1 MMFQFSLSAAWY
13 KDHSISRFTRVSG
26 EEQRDSAER
35 SLAKRRQES
44 EPALI
49 SVILP
54 FLLCLSEV
62 IYHWTKRERRE
73 NRQST
78 MFAIKCPWSPAV
90 TSRTIKKSAR
100 ITDIYIFL
108 LNFRSISGKISN

>member
-1 MMFQFSLSAAWY
+1 MTSTAGDCAVMMFQFSLSAAWY
-13 KDHSISRFTRVSG
+13 KDHNISRFTRVSG
-26 EEQRDSAER
+26 EEQRDPAER

-44 EPALI
+44 KPALI

-54 FLLCLSEV
+54 FLRRLSELK
-62 IYHWTKRERRE
+62 YHWTKRERRE

-90 TSRTIKKSAR
+90 TFRTIKKKVR
-100 ITDIYIFL
+100 VLLIYF
-108 LNFRSISGKISN
+108 FY